1 MASEPSRGAGLV
13 AALGVVLALGA
24 AVSATE
30 LFVAPP
36 YRQTAIRLLSA
47 LVLLVALARVR
58 AIVAAAVERR
68 AAWGDDEVGAGWLD
82 RRAADPRLQRFRD
95 EIRFSVRSQSY
106 FEHLLWPRLAAL
118 ARGRGG
124 SPAGLEKPAARR
136 FGLGPSV
143 AALGR
148 LITLLETRR

>member
-1 MASEPSRGAGLV
+1 MAPEPSRGAGLV

-47 LVLLVALARVR
+47 FVLLVALARVR

-68 AAWGDDEVGAGWLD
+68 AAWGDEVGQGWLD
-82 RRAADPRLQRFRD
+82 RRAADPRFQRYRD

-124 SPAGLEKPAARR
+124 SSAGLEKPAARR

-143 AALGR
+143 AALDR
-148 LITLLETRR
+148 LIALLETRR

>member
-13 AALGVVLALGA
+13 AALGTVLALGA
-24 AVSATE
+24 VVLATE
-30 LFVAPP
+30 LFVASP

-68 AAWGDDEVGAGWLD
+68 AAWGDESPESWLD
-82 RRAADPRLQRFRD
+82 RRPADPRFQRFRD
-95 EIRFSVRSQSY
+95 EIRFSVRSHSY

-143 AALGR
+143 AALSR
-148 LITLLETRR
+148 LITLLESRG